1 MNQPGRICRYL
12 PSRSGLLAMLAGIA
26 ALAAAQSLPTAEY
39 VLDRFVEAT
48 GGKAAYEKLHNE
60 EIRGTV
66 TVAGAALGG
75 TVVSR
80 AAAPNKS
87 RTVME
92 IAGLG
97 TMEEGTDGAIAWELS
112 AVQGPRIKTGEELAA
127 ALREAAF
134 NAPVRWRELYAKAE
148 VAGVEEIEGRP
159 CYKVLLTPPVG
170 KPVTHYYDRE
180 SGLLAKV
187 AMVAASPMG
196 DVPVEIFMGD
206 YREVAGVRVPHSLRQ
221 RVISQEIRIA
231 IESVRYN
238 IDLPANAFEPPA
250 EVRALTAKPK
260 P

>member
-1 MNQPGRICRYL
+1 MNQPCRICRHWPL
-12 PSRSGLLAMLAGIA
+12 RSGLLAMLAGVA
-26 ALAAAQSLPTAEY
+26 ALGAPQSLPTAEA
-39 VLDRFVEAT
+39 VLDRFVEET

-66 TVAGAALGG
+66 TVAGVALGG
-75 TVVSR
+75 TMVR
-80 AAAPNKS
+80 RGAAPDKS

-97 TMEEGTDGAIAWELS
+97 TIEEGTDGTIAWERS
-112 AVQGPRIKTGEELAA
+112 AVQGPRIKTGEERAL

-148 VAGVEEIEGRP
+148 VTGIEEIEGRP

-187 AMVAASPMG
+187 AMVVASPMG
-196 DVPVEIFMGD
+196 DVPVEIFVGD
-206 YREVAGVRVPHSLRQ
+206 YREVSGVRVPHSLKQ
-221 RVISQEIRIA
+221 RVISQEIRIM
-231 IESVRYN
+231 IDSVRYN
-238 IDLPANAFEPPA
+238 TELPADAFEPPA